1 MKYCAN
7 CGSENQE
14 TARFCKSCGQSLP
27 NSSGKA
33 PPMASHSYQA
43 PPSPQEGQKGPGLV
57 GQLAVATGST
67 VLAWIIITVVLPVVG
82 FLLLGCCAFVLV
94 MIGGLMGG

>member
-7 CGSENQE
+7 CGTENQE
-14 TARFCKSCGQSLP
+14 NARFCKGCGQSLP
-27 NSSGKA
+27 SSSGKA
-33 PPMASHSYQA
+33 PPMAEHSYQA
-43 PPSPQEGQKGPGLV
+43 PPSPQESQKEPGPL

-67 VLAWIIITVVLPVVG
+67 VLAWIIIAVGLPVVG
-82 FLLLGCCAFVLV
+82 FLLLGCCAFVLI